1 MENEIIPLNEFD
13 RQYGDSYRNENSK
26 ATNPDHVLPGNA
38 PSEASGKLSPCSTSE
53 STGGDSE
60 AAKELAAQ
68 VEPKEHEPRLEVFG
82 YAVADFVNTMLPNG
96 APDGS
101 RHNFALKVATDA
113 ILLFD
118 GDMERVRR
126 LLLSFSW
133 VQGIVQER
141 GMAEIDRII
150 AAAKKRM
157 EKREAE
163 NLYDPQPS
171 KDMRRAIK
179 ALTGRDYSALVRE
192 QRTMAMGQAAAALDD
207 ILQVLERIGA
217 RLKKDF
223 FKHYELLRL
232 LCHRQKSK
240 HYIAALYVGGC
251 LGATLMTRMFYYL
264 WAEPGKTCR
273 LNSIVELIGRTGSG
287 KSLATAICRIMME
300 PVKKADAPQIE
311 ALNNWNLDHE
321 QKGGGGKTKSPR
333 PRGILRCL
341 PSEASAAGIREAEFN
356 AVEEIDGVK
365 WPLHVFQHNSEL
377 DDVLAQQKKQ
387 YMNIEQLF
395 YKSLHNEPAGSLLK
409 TPSSMV
415 GEYDVHYNALFCGTP
430 SAATRQITTTT
441 YAKGLP
447 FRLAMV
453 PMGYSSFQM
462 RENHVYDEA
471 DRQRDEQL
479 REWSYRLDST
489 KGEIPIKL
497 ISDATYNWTA
507 RRMKDAEEEQSLALE
522 DMCKRPIWVALN
534 LALPYIVSRHWS
546 QMVQDSDGRWKCGP
560 DFAVDK
566 TDVDF
571 TMAVCDAQFAFQQYF
586 ALTVGE
592 KHYDDLATEQASN
605 VRHQQKTILAYRRL
619 PNTFTSDDVDR
630 EYGYDGSKGSICS
643 RLKRL
648 CDDGLAQKI
657 RHGEDKGKYRK
668 LVS

>member
-1 MENEIIPLNEFD
+1 MEEVKIPLNEFD
-13 RQYGDSYRNENSK
+13 RQYGDSYRNENSQ
-26 ATNPDHVLPGNA
+26 ATNTDHVLPGNA
-38 PSEASGKLSPCSTSE
+38 TAEASDECSTPKAPE
-53 STGGDSE
+53 TTGATE
-60 AAKELAAQ
+60 AARELAAQ
-68 VEPKEHEPRLEVFG
+68 VMPKDLDDDKVFG
-82 YAVADFVNTMLPNG
+82 YSVRDFVNTMLPDG
-96 APDGS
+96 APEGS

-126 LLLSFSW
+126 LLLSFQW
-133 VQGIVQER
+133 VQEIIQER

-171 KDMRRAIK
+171 KEMRRAIK
-179 ALTGRDYSALVRE
+179 AVTGRDYSALVRE
-192 QRTMAMGQAAAALDD
+192 QRATAMGQATAVQDD
-207 ILQVLERIGA
+207 LLKMLERIGA
-217 RLKKDF
+217 RLKKNF

-251 LGATLMTRMFYYL
+251 LGATLLTRMFYYL
-264 WAEPGKTCR
+264 WAEPGKVCR

-287 KSLATAICRIMME
+287 KSIATALYRIMME

-311 ALNNWNLDHE
+311 ALNRWNLEKD
-321 QKGGGGKTKSPR
+321 QKNGGTSNKTPR
-333 PRGILRCL
+333 PKGILRCM
-341 PSEASAAGIREAEFN
+341 PSEASAAAIREAEFN
-356 AVEEIDGVK
+356 AVEEIAGVK

-377 DDVLAQQKKQ
+377 DDVLAQQKKS

-395 YKSLHNEPAGSLLK
+395 YKALGNEPAGSFLK
-409 TPSSMV
+409 TSSSMV
-415 GEYDVHYNALFCGTP
+415 GEYDVHYNALFCGTN
-430 SAATRQITTTT
+430 SAAARQITPTS

-447 FRLAMV
+447 FRLGMV
-453 PMGYSSFQM
+453 PMGDSNWEM
-462 RENHVYDEA
+462 RENHVYDDT

-489 KGEIPIKL
+489 KGEIPIKP
-497 ISDATYNWTA
+497 ISDALHDWTA
-507 RRMKDAEEEQSLALE
+507 RRMKDAEEEHSFALE

-534 LALPYIVSRHWS
+534 IALCFIVSRHWS
-546 QMVQDSDGRWKCGP
+546 EMVQDTDGRWKCGP

-566 TDVDF
+566 TDVAF
-571 TMAVCDAQFAFQQYF
+571 TLAVCDAQYAFQQYF
-586 ALTVGE
+586 ALAVGE

-619 PNTFTSDDVDR
+619 PNPCTREDIDR
-630 EYGYDGSKGSICS
+630 EYGYEGNANSINS

-648 CDDGLAQKI
+648 QDDGLLQKI
-657 RHGEDKGKYRK
+657 KSGEDKGKFRK
-668 LVS
+668 PA

>member
-1 MENEIIPLNEFD
+1 MQEKSIALNEFD
-13 RQYGDSYRNENSK
+13 RQYGDSYRNENSQ
-26 ATNPDHVLPGNA
+26 ATNPDHVLPSNTTAENSGEL
-38 PSEASGKLSPCSTSE
+38 STTKASG
-53 STGGDSE
+53 DNAE
-60 AAKELAAQ
+60 AAQELAAQ
-68 VEPKEHEPRLEVFG
+68 VVPKNLDYDKVFG
-82 YAVADFVNTMLPNG
+82 YAVRDFVNAMLPNG
-96 APDGS
+96 APEGS

-118 GDMERVRR
+118 GNMERVRQ
-126 LLLSFSW
+126 LLLSFTW
-133 VQGIVQER
+133 VQEIVQER

-150 AAAKKRM
+150 SAAKKRM

-171 KDMRRAIK
+171 KEMRRAIK
-179 ALTGRDYSALVRE
+179 AVTGRDYSALVRE
-192 QRTMAMGQAAAALDD
+192 QRATALGQAAAAQED
-207 ILQVLERIGA
+207 ILKVLERIGI

-223 FKHYELLRL
+223 FRHYPLLRL

-251 LGATLMTRMFYYL
+251 LGATLMTRMFYHL
-264 WAEPGKTCR
+264 WAEPGKKCR

-333 PRGILRCL
+333 PRGILRDL

-447 FRLAMV
+447 FRLGMV
-453 PMGYSSFQM
+453 PMGDSSFQM

-489 KGEIPIKL
+489 KGEIPIKML
-497 ISDATYNWTA
+497 SDATFNWTA

-546 QMVQDSDGRWKCGP
+546 QMIQDSDGRWKCGP

-566 TDVDF
+566 IDVAF
-571 TMAVCDAQFAFQQYF
+571 TLAVCDAQFAFQQYF
-586 ALTVGE
+586 ALSVGE
-592 KHYDDLATEQASN
+592 KHYNDLAIVQASN
-605 VRHQQKTILAYRRL
+605 THHQQRTRLAYMRL
-619 PNTFTSDDVDR
+619 PNPFTPDDVDH
-630 EYGYDGSKGSICS
+630 EYGYDGNRNSVNS
-643 RLKRL
+643 RIKRL
-648 CDDGLAQKI
+648 QDDGLAQKI
-657 RHGEDKGKYRK
+657 RQGEHKGKFRK
-668 LVS
+668 LS